1 MAGSSIRNSVHR
13 RNHKERAQPLARAKL
28 GLLEKKKDY
37 VLRARDYKSKKERL
51 KRLREKAAFRNKDEF
66 YWGMIKAKTQGG
78 VHVQERSS
86 SNTLGVDE
94 VKLLKSQD
102 AGYVR
107 LAIAKDESKITALKT
122 QLQVLTSLFPSL
134 PSASNSDPDS
144 WSDMDEGSADEDA
157 DELEDV
163 DMETLEEAGLVAR
176 SKKVNV
182 KGKGKETGQVGRGH
196 TVFTD
201 DKDELLEWEPTAR
214 ASKPT
219 QTESSRSE
227 SVEEVDL
234 GWVTTNRRAPQPQ
247 SKSKSRAEEPSAI
260 ESDEDEDD
268 DDDVNE
274 MGEIEV
280 DVKRAEQKRVEK
292 DLRREANQHRHLL
305 LLELQQRLKRLTQL
319 RSVLTQIELQ
329 KQMMGKGG
337 VIKKKDA
344 ERIVLPSLRK
354 GRMAREGKRDDN
366 GDDDDADGRVV
377 HHGKVMK
384 WKAERKR

>member
-1 MAGSSIRNSVHR
+1 MHR

-107 LAIAKDESKITALKT
+107 LAIAKDESVGCDPARRSTRHDSPELITYLHLLLLQKITALKT

-201 DKDELLEWEPTAR
+201 DKDERECFAVPR
-214 ASKPT
+214 I
-219 QTESSRSE
+219 
-227 SVEEVDL
+227 DL
-234 GWVTTNRRAPQPQ
+234 CCLQ
-247 SKSKSRAEEPSAI
+247 SPLTYIIR
-260 ESDEDEDD
+260 
-268 DDDVNE
+268 
-274 MGEIEV
+274 
-280 DVKRAEQKRVEK
+280 
-292 DLRREANQHRHLL
+292 LL
-305 LLELQQRLKRLTQL
+305 LLQRNSVRMGTYRSSLKTHPNRIINVRIGRGSRPRL
-319 RSVLTQIELQ
+319 
-329 KQMMGKGG
+329 
-337 VIKKKDA
+337 
-344 ERIVLPSLRK
+344 
-354 GRMAREGKRDDN
+354 
-366 GDDDDADGRVV
+366 GDDESTSTAITIEIEIQSRGT
-377 HHGKVMK
+377 
-384 WKAERKR
+384 

>member
-1 MAGSSIRNSVHR
+1 MSMLSEITFTPILTSTFLPASDSVHR

-107 LAIAKDESKITALKT
+107 LAIAKDESVSGDTARRSTRHDSPELMIHLHSPLLQKIAALKT

-134 PSASNSDPDS
+134 PSASSSDPDS

-163 DMETLEEAGLVAR
+163 DMETLEEAGLIAR
-176 SKKVNV
+176 SKKANF

-201 DKDELLEWEPTAR
+201 DKDERECFAVPRIHAVCNLRSLIRYAFDPDTLVLEWEPTAR

-219 QTESSRSE
+219 QTESPTSE

-234 GWVTTNRRAPQPQ
+234 GWVTTNRRAPQSQ
-247 SKSKSRAEEPSAI
+247 SKSRSRAEEPSVI
-260 ESDEDEDD
+260 QSDADEDD
-268 DDDVNE
+268 DDDVDE

-292 DLRREANQHRHLL
+292 DLRREANV
-305 LLELQQRLKRLTQL
+305 
-319 RSVLTQIELQ
+319 SPF
-329 KQMMGKGG
+329 
-337 VIKKKDA
+337 A
-344 ERIVLPSLRK
+344 ASSC
-354 GRMAREGKRDDN
+354 
-366 GDDDDADGRVV
+366 
-377 HHGKVMK
+377 
-384 WKAERKR
+384 

>member
-1 MAGSSIRNSVHR
+1 MSMLSEITYTPILTTTFLPASDSVHR

-107 LAIAKDESKITALKT
+107 LAIAKDESVSCDTARRSTRHDSPELMIHPHFPLLQKITALKT

-134 PSASNSDPDS
+134 PSASSSDPDS

-163 DMETLEEAGLVAR
+163 DMETLEEAGLVTR
-176 SKKVNV
+176 SKKANV

-201 DKDELLEWEPTAR
+201 DKDE
-214 ASKPT
+214 
-219 QTESSRSE
+219 
-227 SVEEVDL
+227 
-234 GWVTTNRRAPQPQ
+234 
-247 SKSKSRAEEPSAI
+247 
-260 ESDEDEDD
+260 
-268 DDDVNE
+268 
-274 MGEIEV
+274 
-280 DVKRAEQKRVEK
+280 
-292 DLRREANQHRHLL
+292 
-305 LLELQQRLKRLTQL
+305 
-319 RSVLTQIELQ
+319 
-329 KQMMGKGG
+329 
-337 VIKKKDA
+337 
-344 ERIVLPSLRK
+344 RK
-354 GRMAREGKRDDN
+354 
-366 GDDDDADGRVV
+366 
-377 HHGKVMK
+377 
-384 WKAERKR
+384 